1 MKKIFALV
9 AIIALFSCCINQNPI
24 QLNGTEIS
32 EYRGEKLSSVNDF
45 RENSIK
51 GPQHV
56 NITTYKLNV
65 DGRVNEPKEYT
76 YQQAL
81 EFQHYTKVVQLD
93 CVEGW
98 SAKILWEGI
107 LLKDLIAKSK
117 PTPDA
122 NTIIF
127 HSYDGYTTSM
137 PLDYAN
143 QKNILLA
150 YRMNNVTLPPERGYP
165 FAVVAEDKWG
175 YKWAKWVVEIEIS
188 NNSDYKGYWESNGY
202 NKAGDLSGPFLG

>member
-1 MKKIFALV
+1 VKKIIVLMV
-9 AIIALFSCCINQNPI
+9 VIALSSCCINQSPI
-24 QLNGTEIS
+24 QLNGTEVK

-56 NITTYKLNV
+56 NITNYTLRISGGV
-65 DGRVNEPKEYT
+65 EETKEYT

-81 EFQHYTKVVQLD
+81 AFQRYSKVVQLD

-98 SAKILWEGI
+98 SAKILWEGV
-107 LLKDLIAKSK
+107 LLKDIIAESK
-117 PTPDA
+117 PKPDA

-127 HSYDGYTTSM
+127 HSYDGYTTTM
-137 PLDYAN
+137 PLDYAI
-143 QKNILLA
+143 QKNIILA
-150 YRMNNVTLPPERGYP
+150 YKMNDVTLPPERGYP
-165 FAVVAEDKWG
+165 FTVVAEDKWG

-188 NNSDYKGYWESNGY
+188 NNSDYKGYWESRGY
-202 NKAGDLSGPFLG
+202 SKEGDLGGSFLG